1 MRYPLTRV
9 NSDPRHRMF
18 GAIVT
23 PVERVMET
31 SPRSFLWFP
40 CAQFQ
45 HLVPSSVN
53 FFLRV
58 QSYVIVA
65 VVVRPPMVPF
75 VGRHSGDG
83 RAALC
88 WVQFVLGVCV
98 CVHMALCNIV
108 TNKIP
113 QQLVTDKLNNL
124 IRT

>member
-1 MRYPLTRV
+1 
-9 NSDPRHRMF
+9 MF

-23 PVERVMET
+23 PVERVME
-31 SPRSFLWFP
+31 PRLGWFP

-88 WVQFVLGVCV
+88 WVQFVLRCVV
-98 CVHMALCNIV
+98 CVHM
-108 TNKIP
+108 
-113 QQLVTDKLNNL
+113 D
-124 IRT
+124 